1 MVSRC
6 SDKQAFGLPYAQ
18 RYIGQTLDKEAE
30 RSKAL
35 DVAQT
40 MLRDLPDHMLSEG
53 TSWFTASEAADTVGV
68 PLAHVY
74 PGLKRLADRGQIF
87 SPARGFYVPIPPEFR
102 TWGSVPATHYVDAMM
117 RHLNRRYYVG
127 LLSAAELHGAAH
139 QRPQVFQVM
148 VERPLAT
155 RRNGRTRLSFHVRS
169 RLAEVP
175 TEQLTTPT
183 GYLVVS
189 TPEAT
194 VLDLASRPADGGG
207 LDNVATVLVE
217 LAEEGTLDVAALV
230 AATESSTV
238 SALRR
243 VGWMLDRF
251 TDLDVSGL
259 RGLATASAPTMLDPH
274 GGRRGSIDVDWGLI
288 INSSVEPEA

>member
-1 MVSRC
+1 M
-6 SDKQAFGLPYAQ
+6 
-18 RYIGQTLDKEAE
+18 
-30 RSKAL
+30 
-35 DVAQT
+35 AQT
-40 MLRDLPDHMLSEG
+40 MLRDLPDHLLSEG
-53 TSWFTASEAADTVGV
+53 TSWFTAREAADAAGV

-102 TWGSVPATHYVDAMM
+102 MWGSVPATHFVDAMM
-117 RHLNRRYYVG
+117 RHLDRRYYVG

-148 VERPLAT
+148 VERPLAD

-194 VLDLASRPADGGG
+194 VLDLASRPAEGAGSTTWPPWSWSWPRKARSTSPPSWPLQTRRRSRRCVGSGGCWSG
-207 LDNVATVLVE
+207 
-217 LAEEGTLDVAALV
+217 
-230 AATESSTV
+230 SPPST
-238 SALRR
+238 
-243 VGWMLDRF
+243 
-251 TDLDVSGL
+251 
-259 RGLATASAPTMLDPH
+259 
-274 GGRRGSIDVDWGLI
+274 
-288 INSSVEPEA
+288 

>member
-1 MVSRC
+1 
-6 SDKQAFGLPYAQ
+6 
-18 RYIGQTLDKEAE
+18 
-30 RSKAL
+30 
-35 DVAQT
+35 
-40 MLRDLPDHMLSEG
+40 MLRDLPDYLLSEG
-53 TSWFTASEAADTVGV
+53 TSWFTASEAAEAAGI

-74 PGLKRLADRGQIF
+74 PGLKRLMDGGQVF
-87 SPARGFYVPIPPEFR
+87 SPARGFYVPIPAEFR
-102 TWGSVPATHYVDAMM
+102 RWGSVPATHFVDAMM
-117 RHLNRRYYVG
+117 RHLDRRYYVG

-148 VERPLAT
+148 VERPLSA

-169 RLAEVP
+169 RLTGVP
-175 TEQLTTPT
+175 TQRVTTPT
-183 GYLVVS
+183 GGLVVS

-217 LAEEGTLDVAALV
+217 LAEEGALDIAGLGE
-230 AATESSTV
+230 ATKSSTV

-251 TDLDVSGL
+251 TDLDASEL
-259 RGLATASAPTMLDPH
+259 RQLTAPSAPTVLDPH
-274 GGRRGSIDVDWGLI
+274 GGRRGPIDPVWGLI
-288 INSSVEPEA
+288 VNASVEPEA

>member
-1 MVSRC
+1 
-6 SDKQAFGLPYAQ
+6 
-18 RYIGQTLDKEAE
+18 
-30 RSKAL
+30 
-35 DVAQT
+35 
-40 MLRDLPDHMLSEG
+40 MLRDLPDHLLSEG
-53 TSWFTASEAADTVGV
+53 TSWFTARDAAQAAGV

-74 PGLKRLADRGQIF
+74 PGLKRLVDRGQIF

-102 TWGSVPATHYVDAMM
+102 TWGSVPATHFVDAMM
-117 RHLNRRYYVG
+117 RHLDRRYYVG

-139 QRPQVFQVM
+139 QKPQVFQVM
-148 VERPLAT
+148 VERPLAA
-155 RRNGRTRLSFHVRS
+155 RRNGRTLLSFYARS
-169 RLAEVP
+169 RLAQVP
-175 TEQLTTPT
+175 TQPLITPT

-217 LAEEGTLDVAALV
+217 LAEEGTLDIGALE
-230 AATESSTV
+230 AATKSSTV

-251 TDLDVSGL
+251 TGLDVTEL
-259 RGLATASAPTMLDPH
+259 RRQTAAAAPTMLDPH
-274 GGRRGSIDVDWGLI
+274 GGRRGSIDADWGLI
-288 INSSVEPEA
+288 INSYVEPEA

>member
-1 MVSRC
+1 
-6 SDKQAFGLPYAQ
+6 
-18 RYIGQTLDKEAE
+18 
-30 RSKAL
+30 
-35 DVAQT
+35 
-40 MLRDLPDHMLSEG
+40 MLRDLPDHLLSEG
-53 TSWFTASEAADTVGV
+53 TSWFTATEAAQAAGI

-102 TWGSVPATHYVDAMM
+102 TWGSVPATHFVDAMM
-117 RHLNRRYYVG
+117 RHLDRRYYVG

-139 QRPQVFQVM
+139 QRPQVFQVFQVM
-148 VERPLAT
+148 VERPLAD
-155 RRNGRTRLSFHVRS
+155 RRNGRTRLSFHARS

-175 TEQLTTPT
+175 TEELTTPT

-217 LAEEGTLDVAALV
+217 LAEEGTLDIAAL
-230 AATESSTV
+230 AAAAGSSSV

-243 VGWMLDRF
+243 VGWMLERF

-274 GGRRGSIDVDWGLI
+274 GGRRCSIDADWGLI

>member
-1 MVSRC
+1 
-6 SDKQAFGLPYAQ
+6 
-18 RYIGQTLDKEAE
+18 
-30 RSKAL
+30 
-35 DVAQT
+35 
-40 MLRDLPDHMLSEG
+40 MLRDLPDHLLSEG
-53 TSWFTASEAADTVGV
+53 TSWFTAREAADAAGV

-102 TWGSVPATHYVDAMM
+102 TWGSVPATYFVDAMM
-117 RHLNRRYYVG
+117 RHLDRRYYVG

-148 VERPLAT
+148 VDRPLAD

-169 RLAEVP
+169 RLTEVP

-207 LDNVATVLVE
+207 LDNVATVVVE

-230 AATESSTV
+230 AATDSSTV

-251 TDLDVSGL
+251 TAVDVSGL

-274 GGRRGSIDVDWGLI
+274 GGRRGSIDVHWGLI

>member
-1 MVSRC
+1 M
-6 SDKQAFGLPYAQ
+6 
-18 RYIGQTLDKEAE
+18 
-30 RSKAL
+30 
-35 DVAQT
+35 AQT
-40 MLRDLPDHMLSEG
+40 TLRDLPDHLLSEG
-53 TSWFTASEAADTVGV
+53 TSWFTASEAADAAGI

-74 PGLKRLADRGQIF
+74 PGLKRLMDRKLVF

-102 TWGSVPATHYVDAMM
+102 TWGSVPATHFVDAMM
-117 RHLNRRYYVG
+117 RHMDRRYYVG

-139 QRPQVFQVM
+139 QRPQVFQAM
-148 VERPLAT
+148 VERPLAD

-175 TEQLTTPT
+175 TQQLTTPT
-183 GYLVVS
+183 GQLVVS

-194 VLDLASRPADGGG
+194 VLDLASRPADAGG

-217 LAEEGTLDVAALV
+217 LAEESAIDIASLA
-230 AATESSTV
+230 AATASSTV

-251 TDLDVSGL
+251 TDVDVSGL
-259 RGLATASAPTMLDPH
+259 REMASASAPTMPDPH
-274 GGRRGSIDVDWGLI
+274 GGRRGPIDAEWGLI
-288 INSSVEPEA
+288 VNTSVEPEA

>member
-1 MVSRC
+1 M
-6 SDKQAFGLPYAQ
+6 KQG
-18 RYIGQTLDKEAE
+18 
-30 RSKAL
+30 KAL
-35 DVAQT
+35 EVSKTA
-40 MLRDLPDHMLSEG
+40 LRDLPDHLLSEG
-53 TSWFTASEAADTVGV
+53 TSWFTAREAAQGAGV

-74 PGLKRLADRGQIF
+74 PGLKRLVDRGQVF

-102 TWGSVPATHYVDAMM
+102 TWGSVPATHFVDAMM

-148 VERPLAT
+148 VDRPLAT

-175 TEQLTTPT
+175 SRRMTTPT
-183 GYLVVS
+183 GYIIAS

-217 LAEEGTLDVAALV
+217 LAEEGTLDVAALA

-274 GGRRGSIDVDWGLI
+274 GGRRGSIDADWRLI
-288 INSSVEPEA
+288 LNSSVEPEA

>member
-1 MVSRC
+1 MTIPVPT
-6 SDKQAFGLPYAQ
+6 KQIFGLSYSHRKTSQ
-18 RYIGQTLDKEAE
+18 RLDRRA
-30 RSKAL
+30 RQGKAL

-40 MLRDLPDHMLSEG
+40 MLRDLPDHLLSEG
-53 TSWFTASEAADTVGV
+53 TSWFTAHEAAEAVGV
-68 PLAHVY
+68 PVAHVY
-74 PGLKRLADRGQIF
+74 PGLKRLMDRGQVF

-102 TWGSVPATHYVDAMM
+102 TWGSVPATHFVDAMM
-117 RHLNRRYYVG
+117 HHLNRRYYVG

-148 VERPLAT
+148 VERPLAA

-169 RLAEVP
+169 RLAKVP
-175 TEQLTTPT
+175 TEQMTTPT

-217 LAEEGTLDVAALV
+217 LAEEGMLDIAAL
-230 AATESSTV
+230 AAAAGSSSV

-243 VGWMLDRF
+243 VGWMLERF
-251 TDLDVSGL
+251 TDLDVSQL
-259 RGLATASAPTMLDPH
+259 RELAATSAPTMLDPH
-274 GGRRGSIDVDWGLI
+274 GGRRGPIDAGWGLI
-288 INSSVEPEA
+288 VNSPVEPEA

>member
-1 MVSRC
+1 
-6 SDKQAFGLPYAQ
+6 
-18 RYIGQTLDKEAE
+18 
-30 RSKAL
+30 
-35 DVAQT
+35 
-40 MLRDLPDHMLSEG
+40 MLRDLPDHLLSEG
-53 TSWFTASEAADTVGV
+53 TSWFTAHEAAEAVGV
-68 PLAHVY
+68 PVAHVY
-74 PGLKRLADRGQIF
+74 PGLKRLMDRAQVN

-102 TWGSVPATHYVDAMM
+102 TWGSVPATHFVDAMM
-117 RHLNRRYYVG
+117 HHLNRRYYVG

-148 VERPLAT
+148 VERPLAA

-169 RLAEVP
+169 RLAKVP
-175 TEQLTTPT
+175 TEQMTTPT

-217 LAEEGTLDVAALV
+217 LAEEGMLDIAAL
-230 AATESSTV
+230 AAAAGSSSV

-243 VGWMLDRF
+243 VGWMLERF
-251 TDLDVSGL
+251 TDLDVSQL
-259 RGLATASAPTMLDPH
+259 RELAATSAPTMLDPH
-274 GGRRGSIDVDWGLI
+274 GGRRGPIDAGWGLI
-288 INSSVEPEA
+288 VNSPVEPEA

>member
-1 MVSRC
+1 MVYLVFDVSNAQSLTTRC
-6 SDKQAFGLPYAQ
+6 WQG
-18 RYIGQTLDKEAE
+18 
-30 RSKAL
+30 KAL
-35 DVAQT
+35 GVAQT
-40 MLRDLPDHMLSEG
+40 VLRDLPDHLLSEG
-53 TSWFTASEAADTVGV
+53 TSWFTAPEAAEAAGV
-68 PLAHVY
+68 PLDHVY
-74 PGLKRLADRGQIF
+74 PGLKRLMDRGQIF

-102 TWGSVPATHYVDAMM
+102 TWGAVPATHFVDAMM
-117 RHLNRRYYVG
+117 RHLDRRYCVG

-148 VERPLAT
+148 VERPLSA

-175 TEQLTTPT
+175 TQRLTTPT
-183 GYLVVS
+183 GHLVVS

-194 VLDLASRPADGGG
+194 VLDLGSRPADASG

-217 LAEEGTLDVAALV
+217 LAEEGTLKIGALV
-230 AATESSTV
+230 AATGSSTV

-251 TDLDVSGL
+251 TDLDVSEL
-259 RGLATASAPTMLDPH
+259 RELTTTTAPTMLDPH
-274 GGRRGSIDVDWGLI
+274 GRRRGPIDTGWGLI
-288 INSSVEPEA
+288 VNAYVEPEA